1 MYKEFNLENVKEV
14 YGRLKTLT
22 DDYNY
27 KNFEVAFLIME
38 RLGNIEDG
46 EQITENL
53 IKKVEEIAENSES
66 LVSDYC
72 IEELEELEELDEEL
86 EEEIYNTKIETV
98 YLKDLYNDSL
108 LEFLDI
114 RTLNN
119 DWKIKELKN
128 GNEIGYNIY
137 DTENDNYNF
146 NDYDKQMVSKEKI
159 LNTVFFR
166 ELEFFIEEED
176 IENWAIDEGIE
187 TIDNI
192 FNKFIE
198 IGKKYGLLTDE
209 QEINYKNR
217 YNERTKEVRET
228 LREENI
234 ENIEKAI
241 EEIEKEIEY
250 EKKKQDICGYGSGD
264 MAYLMELEEK
274 LEELQ
279 EKLEEL

>member
-14 YGRLKTLT
+14 YDRLQTLT
-22 DDYNY
+22 EDYNY

-38 RLGNIEDG
+38 RVESIENSG
-46 EQITENL
+46 QITEDL

-72 IEELEELEELDEEL
+72 IEELEELDEEL

-98 YLKDLYNDSL
+98 YLKDLYNDNL

-114 RTLNN
+114 KTLNN
-119 DWKIKELKN
+119 DWKIKELRN
-128 GNEIGYNIY
+128 GNEVGYNIY
-137 DTENDNYNF
+137 DTENDSYNF

-166 ELEFFIEEED
+166 ELEFFMVEENIED
-176 IENWAIDEGIE
+176 WAVDEGIE

>member
-46 EQITENL
+46 EQITEDL

-72 IEELEELEELDEEL
+72 IEELEELDEEL

-98 YLKDLYNDSL
+98 YLKDLYNDNL

-114 RTLNN
+114 KILNN
-119 DWKIKELKN
+119 DWKIKELRN
-128 GNEIGYNIY
+128 GNEVGYNIY
-137 DTENDNYNF
+137 DTENDSYNF

-159 LNTVFFR
+159 LDTVFFR
-166 ELEFFIEEED
+166 ELEFFMVEENIED
-176 IENWAIDEGIE
+176 WAVDEGIE

>member
-22 DDYNY
+22 EDYNY

-72 IEELEELEELDEEL
+72 IEELEKIDEEL
-86 EEEIYNTKIETV
+86 
-98 YLKDLYNDSL
+98 
-108 LEFLDI
+108 
-114 RTLNN
+114 
-119 DWKIKELKN
+119 
-128 GNEIGYNIY
+128 
-137 DTENDNYNF
+137 
-146 NDYDKQMVSKEKI
+146 
-159 LNTVFFR
+159 
-166 ELEFFIEEED
+166 
-176 IENWAIDEGIE
+176 
-187 TIDNI
+187 
-192 FNKFIE
+192 
-198 IGKKYGLLTDE
+198 
-209 QEINYKNR
+209 
-217 YNERTKEVRET
+217 
-228 LREENI
+228 EENI

>member
-1 MYKEFNLENVKEV
+1 MYKEFNLENVREV
-14 YGRLKTLT
+14 YDRLQTLT
-22 DDYNY
+22 EDYNY

-38 RLGNIEDG
+38 RVESIENS
-46 EQITENL
+46 EQITEDL

-72 IEELEELEELDEEL
+72 IEELEELDEEL
-86 EEEIYNTKIETV
+86 EEEIYNTKTETV

-128 GNEIGYNIY
+128 GNKVGYNIY
-137 DTENDNYNF
+137 DTENDSYNF
-146 NDYDKQMVSKEKI
+146 NDYDNQMVSKEEI
-159 LNTVFFR
+159 LDTVFFR
-166 ELEFFIEEED
+166 ELEFFMVEENIED
-176 IENWAIDEGIE
+176 WAVDEGIE

-209 QEINYKNR
+209 QEMNYKNR

-228 LREENI
+228 LGEENI

-241 EEIEKEIEY
+241 EELEKEIEY
-250 EKKKQDICGYGSGD
+250 ERRKQQVCGYSKRD
-264 MAYLMELEEK
+264 EMYLEELQEK

>member
-14 YGRLKTLT
+14 YDRLQTLT
-22 DDYNY
+22 EDYNY

-38 RLGNIEDG
+38 RVESIENSG
-46 EQITENL
+46 QITENL

-72 IEELEELEELDEEL
+72 IEELEELDEEL

-128 GNEIGYNIY
+128 GNKVGYNIY
-137 DTENDNYNF
+137 DTENDSYNF

-166 ELEFFIEEED
+166 ELEFFMVEENIED
-176 IENWAIDEGIE
+176 WAVDEGIE

>member
-1 MYKEFNLENVKEV
+1 MYKEFNLENVREV
-14 YGRLKTLT
+14 YDRLQTLT
-22 DDYNY
+22 EDYNY

-38 RLGNIEDG
+38 RVESIENS
-46 EQITENL
+46 EQITEDL

-72 IEELEELEELDEEL
+72 IEELEELDEEL
-86 EEEIYNTKIETV
+86 EEEIYNTETEIV

-128 GNEIGYNIY
+128 GNKVGYNIY
-137 DTENDNYNF
+137 DTENDSYNF
-146 NDYDKQMVSKEKI
+146 NDYDNQMVSKEEI
-159 LNTVFFR
+159 LDTVFFR
-166 ELEFFIEEED
+166 ELEFFMVEENIED
-176 IENWAIDEGIE
+176 WAVDEGIE

-241 EEIEKEIEY
+241 EELEKEIEY
-250 EKKKQDICGYGSGD
+250 ERRKQQVCGYSKRD
-264 MAYLMELEEK
+264 EMYLEELQEK

>member
-1 MYKEFNLENVKEV
+1 MYKEFNLENVREV
-14 YGRLKTLT
+14 YDRLQTLT
-22 DDYNY
+22 EDYNY

-38 RLGNIEDG
+38 RVESIENS
-46 EQITENL
+46 EQITEDL

-72 IEELEELEELDEEL
+72 IEELEELDEEL
-86 EEEIYNTKIETV
+86 EEEIYNTETETV

-128 GNEIGYNIY
+128 GNEVGYNIY
-137 DTENDNYNF
+137 DTENDSYNF

-166 ELEFFIEEED
+166 ELEFFMEEED

-209 QEINYKNR
+209 QEMNYKNR

-228 LREENI
+228 LGEENI

-241 EEIEKEIEY
+241 EELEKEIEY
-250 EKKKQDICGYGSGD
+250 ERRKQQVCGYSKRD
-264 MAYLMELEEK
+264 EMYLEELQEK

>member
-1 MYKEFNLENVKEV
+1 MYKEFNLENVREV
-14 YGRLKTLT
+14 YDRLQTLT
-22 DDYNY
+22 EDYNY

-38 RLGNIEDG
+38 RVESIENS
-46 EQITENL
+46 EQITEDL

-72 IEELEELEELDEEL
+72 IEELEELDEEL
-86 EEEIYNTKIETV
+86 EEEIYNTETETV

-128 GNEIGYNIY
+128 GNKVGYNIY
-137 DTENDNYNF
+137 DTENDSYNF
-146 NDYDKQMVSKEKI
+146 NDYDNQMVSKEEI
-159 LNTVFFR
+159 LDTVFFR
-166 ELEFFIEEED
+166 ELEFFMVEENIED
-176 IENWAIDEGIE
+176 WAVDEGIE

-209 QEINYKNR
+209 QEISYKNR

-228 LREENI
+228 LREEDI

-250 EKKKQDICGYGSGD
+250 EKKKQDICGYGSSD

>member
-72 IEELEELEELDEEL
+72 IEELEELDEEL

-119 DWKIKELKN
+119 DWKKKN
-128 GNEIGYNIY
+128 
-137 DTENDNYNF
+137 
-146 NDYDKQMVSKEKI
+146 
-159 LNTVFFR
+159 
-166 ELEFFIEEED
+166 
-176 IENWAIDEGIE
+176 
-187 TIDNI
+187 
-192 FNKFIE
+192 
-198 IGKKYGLLTDE
+198 
-209 QEINYKNR
+209 
-217 YNERTKEVRET
+217 
-228 LREENI
+228 
-234 ENIEKAI
+234 
-241 EEIEKEIEY
+241 
-250 EKKKQDICGYGSGD
+250 
-264 MAYLMELEEK
+264 
-274 LEELQ
+274 
-279 EKLEEL
+279 

>member
-14 YGRLKTLT
+14 YDRLQTLT
-22 DDYNY
+22 EDYNY

-38 RLGNIEDG
+38 RVESIENSG
-46 EQITENL
+46 QITENL

-72 IEELEELEELDEEL
+72 IEELEELDEEL

-98 YLKDLYNDSL
+98 YLKDLYNDNL

-114 RTLNN
+114 KTLNN
-119 DWKIKELKN
+119 DWKIKELRN
-128 GNEIGYNIY
+128 GSEVGYNIY
-137 DTENDNYNF
+137 DTENDSYNF

-166 ELEFFIEEED
+166 ELEFFMVEENIED
-176 IENWAIDEGIE
+176 WAVDEGIE

>member
-46 EQITENL
+46 EQITEDL

-72 IEELEELEELDEEL
+72 IEELEELDEEL

-137 DTENDNYNF
+137 DTENDSYNF

-166 ELEFFIEEED
+166 ELEFFMVEENIED
-176 IENWAIDEGIE
+176 WAVDEGIE

-209 QEINYKNR
+209 QEMNYKNR
-217 YNERTKEVRET
+217 YNERTREVRET

>member
-1 MYKEFNLENVKEV
+1 MYKEFNLENVREV
-14 YGRLKTLT
+14 YDRLQTLT
-22 DDYNY
+22 EDYNY

-38 RLGNIEDG
+38 RVESIENS
-46 EQITENL
+46 EQITEDL

-72 IEELEELEELDEEL
+72 IEELEELDEEL
-86 EEEIYNTKIETV
+86 EEEIYNTETETV

-128 GNEIGYNIY
+128 GNKVGYNIY
-137 DTENDNYNF
+137 DTENDSYNF
-146 NDYDKQMVSKEKI
+146 NDYDNQMVSKEEI
-159 LNTVFFR
+159 LDTVFFR
-166 ELEFFIEEED
+166 ELEFFMVEENIED
-176 IENWAIDEGIE
+176 WAVDEGIE

-241 EEIEKEIEY
+241 EELEKEIEY
-250 EKKKQDICGYGSGD
+250 ERRKQQVCGYSKRD
-264 MAYLMELEEK
+264 EMYLEELQEK